1 ILSIGFTDSFFVLSI
16 ILKSLTKKVA
26 IESPCYKTAREV
38 FELANFEIED
48 ILLNQNG
55 LDLSL
60 LQKISPKALYL
71 TPSHQFPT
79 G

>member
-1 ILSIGFTDSFFVLSI
+1 
-16 ILKSLTKKVA
+16 
-26 IESPCYKTAREV
+26 PCYKTARKV

-48 ILLNQNG
+48 ILINQNG

-60 LQKISPKALYL
+60 LQKISSKALYL

-79 G
+79 GVTIPISNRIKILNWAKENDVFIIEDD